1 MYILLNSFKREF
13 TSNKY
18 ETIQVS
24 NKIKFGIF
32 IYIFL
37 FLSVEKYKIKQIK
50 HFKIQINSFKIY
62 IIY

>member
-1 MYILLNSFKREF
+1 MYVLLNSFKREF

-24 NKIKFGIF
+24 NKINFGIF

>member
-62 IIY
+62 II

>member
-24 NKIKFGIF
+24 NKINFGIF

-62 IIY
+62 II

>member
-37 FLSVEKYKIKQIK
+37 FLSVEKYKIKQINILK
-50 HFKIQINSFKIY
+50 YK
-62 IIY
+62 

>member
-24 NKIKFGIF
+24 NKINFGIF

-37 FLSVEKYKIKQIK
+37 FLSVEKYKIKQINILK
-50 HFKIQINSFKIY
+50 YK
-62 IIY
+62 

>member
-1 MYILLNSFKREF
+1 MYVLLNSFKREF

>member
-1 MYILLNSFKREF
+1 MYVLLNSFKREF

-24 NKIKFGIF
+24 NKINFGIF

-62 IIY
+62 II